1 MSPCVALFYAP
12 GLPAWTTVV
21 QQATVDWWLI
31 PPAFFV
37 GWLIALLFRRRSAAS
52 RGRNDH
58 VTPVIPAYRSALPSF
73 RGELNRVRRYDR
85 SLALIV
91 LQLDED
97 LALGPSP
104 VPDGMSAR
112 DAASAG
118 QNRTIMRVM
127 FWNVGYAL
135 RDLLRESDLA
145 ACDVSRMRYVVLL
158 PEADQ
163 QEGLTMAERLAG
175 QILEHLDV
183 PLRTGVAA
191 YRVDG
196 LTVDDLVECA
206 TGKCEQVVVDY
217 AQRPRLRSRGAIL
230 RVADPSS

>member
-12 GLPAWTTVV
+12 ELPAWTTAV
-21 QQATVDWWLI
+21 QQAAVDWWLI

-37 GWLIALLFRRRSAAS
+37 GWLIALLFQRRAAA
-52 RGRNDH
+52 GGGNDDQ
-58 VTPVIPAYRSALPSF
+58 VTPVMPAYRSALPSF

-91 LQLDED
+91 LKLDED
-97 LALGPSP
+97 LVLGPSP
-104 VPDGMSAR
+104 VPDGV
-112 DAASAG
+112 SAG
-118 QNRTIMRVM
+118 DTTSTSQKRAIMRIM
-127 FWNVGYAL
+127 FWNVGYVL

-191 YRVDG
+191 YRLDG
-196 LTVDDLVECA
+196 LTVEDLVECA
-206 TGKCEQVVVDY
+206 TGKSEQVVVDY
-217 AQRPRLRSRGAIL
+217 AQRPRLRSRTAIL